1 MFNAIAGPFSEKPTP
16 IMFEVTVGGPATGAC
31 VTFMVT
37 LQLALSAM
45 FATTAAAYVPGDVK
59 KGEELMLPLKL
70 GGYVTNAS

>member
-1 MFNAIAGPFSEKPTP
+1 MKKHVNTMIAAI
-16 IMFEVTVGGPATGAC
+16 M
-31 VTFMVT
+31 
-37 LQLALSAM
+37 AM